1 MEGIE
6 DVALREEERT
16 MLTQHCME
24 VLEPGYEYFKKNLL
38 AGDVGVNLPL
48 FKAVRLANPAYVKHA
63 LASKGIE
70 ALKTQVQRLI
80 VMKCVH
86 ENRIQALLAE
96 LPSYTHHCTEYAGDW
111 LFSPPTPWTTLFDV
125 QSFKKIHHDSVGL
138 PILQF
143 FERFSAHFP
152 TWASFAEDVFILS
165 PTSAAVER
173 LFSLLRDKSDD
184 KSKQSLIDYIS
195 ASLMLRGNKRQ
206 LCP

>member
-1 MEGIE
+1 MLQKYGFKVTDATHLSDLIPLLLE
-6 DVALREEERT
+6 DE
-16 MLTQHCME
+16 
-24 VLEPGYEYFKKNLL
+24 
-38 AGDVGVNLPL
+38 
-48 FKAVRLANPAYVKHA
+48 
-63 LASKGIE
+63 I
-70 ALKTQVQRLI
+70 
-80 VMKCVH
+80 
-86 ENRIQALLAE
+86 NRIKQE
-96 LPSYTHHCTEYAGDW
+96 LGGRKVHDCTEYAGDW
-111 LFSPPTPWTTLFDV
+111 LFSPPTPWTTLSDV

-173 LFSLLRDKSDD
+173 LFSLLRDKFDN
-184 KSKQSLIDYIS
+184 KSKQSLIDYIT